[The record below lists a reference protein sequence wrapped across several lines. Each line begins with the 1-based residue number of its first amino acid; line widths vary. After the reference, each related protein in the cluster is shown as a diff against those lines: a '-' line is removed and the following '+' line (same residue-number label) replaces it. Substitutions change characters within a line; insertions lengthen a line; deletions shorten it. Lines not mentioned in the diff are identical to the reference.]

1 MDLNPLFTN
10 YTAFGSGELNIF
22 EQAGIKLV
30 HGWLAD
36 PDTPDFHTLS
46 KWSSDYD
53 SAMNLIAD
61 ADHLTKGRLVQ
72 VEAEENVASGSDRTN
87 TFQLSEEDKEKVE
100 AGTYSLCI
108 GNALALNRKH

>member
-10 YTAFGSGELNIF
+10 YTSFGGGELDIF

-30 HGWLAD
+30 HGWLVD
-36 PDTPDFHTLS
+36 PDTPDFNTLS

-61 ADHLTKGRLVQ
+61 ADHLTKGRLVPTEGD
-72 VEAEENVASGSDRTN
+72 EAGGSTLK
-87 TFQLSEEDKEKVE
+87 LSEEDREKVE
-100 AGTYSLCI
+100 AGMPFLCI
-108 GNALALNRKH
+108 INALR